1 MSILTFD
8 NVSKIFYTKDHQTV
22 ALDRLSFEV
31 NEGEFVALIG
41 PSGCG
46 KTTILSLVCGLIAP
60 TSGQVIRRGE
70 ENTQPSSVA
79 SRHLPPSRR
88 GKALKEENDGE
99 ERGKLGNKD
108 TAPPHNGGSERMEF
122 VDTAEQTADKTRDI
136 GASGVSQKTICNE
149 RSEVKPFS
157 AKCSDAPYQTKKLF
171 ARSRESAYASV
182 GYMLQRDQLFEW
194 RTIEKNVTLGL
205 EIQHKNTPE
214 NVEKAREL
222 LKKYGLWDFR
232 KHFPQQL
239 SGGMR
244 QRVALIR
251 TLATNPDL
259 LLLDEPFSALDF
271 QTRLDVCDD
280 VYDIIKKENKTAL
293 LVTHDISEAIALAD
307 KIIVLT
313 ARPATVKAI
322 HYTDMSE
329 IETPLKRRQS
339 PDFSR
344 QFEYLHNLLH
354 NA

>member
-1 MSILTFD
+1 MSILKFD
-8 NVSKIFYTKDHQTV
+8 NVSKIFYTKEHQTV
-22 ALDRLSFEV
+22 ALDKLSFEI

-46 KTTILSLVCGLIAP
+46 KTTILSLVCGLIDP
-60 TSGQVIRRGE
+60 TSGRVIRKGE
-70 ENTQPSSVA
+70 KDMQPSSVA
-79 SRHLPPSRR
+79 FKKDDEKEHPHHPQAGASPSSI
-88 GKALKEENDGE
+88 
-99 ERGKLGNKD
+99 RGKLRNKD
-108 TAPPHNGGSERMEF
+108 KTPPHNGESECVGIF
-122 VDTAEQTADKTRDI
+122 DTTEQTADKTQNI
-136 GASGVSQKTICNE
+136 GASGVSQNTICNE
-149 RSEVKPFS
+149 STECPN
-157 AKCSDAPYQTKKLF
+157 APYQTKRLF
-171 ARSRESAYASV
+171 SRSRESAYASV

-194 RTIEKNVTLGL
+194 RTIEKNVLLGL
-205 EIQHKNTPE
+205 EIQNKKTPE
-214 NVEKAREL
+214 NVEKAQEL
-222 LKKYGLWDFR
+222 LKKYGLWEFR
-232 KHFPQQL
+232 KHYPQQL

-251 TLATNPDL
+251 TLGTNPDL

-280 VYDIIKKENKTAL
+280 VYEIIKKENKTAL

-307 KIIVLT
+307 KVIVLS

-322 HYTDMSE
+322 HFTNMSD
-329 IETPLKRRQS
+329 IDTPLHRRQS